1 MLSEGE
7 AAGIVELE
15 LELLGD
21 EGSEGSDS
29 TLVGGAGVSLG
40 VGDEAAEDEDEDEEE
55 DESSLLS
62 SLLSLSFELPS
73 LAPD

>member
-15 LELLGD
+15 LELLGE

-40 VGDEAAEDEDEDEEE
+40 VGDEAAEDEDEEE